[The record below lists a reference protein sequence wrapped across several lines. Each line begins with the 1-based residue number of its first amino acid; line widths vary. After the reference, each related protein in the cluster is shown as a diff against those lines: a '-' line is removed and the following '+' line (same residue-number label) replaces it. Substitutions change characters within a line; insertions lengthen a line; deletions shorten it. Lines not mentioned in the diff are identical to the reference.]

1 MQSGAEASA
10 GDDREAGRGA
20 TRAAGRGRLRQ
31 EHCQGEEGGWSSTRC
46 PAHAGPAG
54 RRRRRAHHGP
64 CHTHAAVLCGSDD
77 NSDRMVG
84 RTPGRWRPG
93 RLRRLALR
101 PPRRLPP
108 RCPQPSGP
116 ATIRP
121 QPGASL
127 PRFPGCAVSA
137 PMRLTASWAPARR
150 PVHSGRRQR
159 LPVRVRRR
167 LLRAA
172 RECLPAPHASPG
184 TWLRSLP
191 PPPAAA
197 PPPPLRFS
205 ALGSRAL
212 DCSTLN
218 VRVADSAGSAPSASP
233 STGTSF
239 GRVGAL
245 LTWAFQQQR
254 ADPLGF
260 DSGRASCADAD
271 ECASRPCQHGI
282 TSHGRHGHSRN

>member
-1 MQSGAEASA
+1 MAPRPPAPSRPATSAAPAS
-10 GDDREAGRGA
+10 
-20 TRAAGRGRLRQ
+20 TVPAAKRPRR
-31 EHCQGEEGGWSSTRC
+31 HPPSTRRITATF
-46 PAHAGPAG
+46 PWM
-54 RRRRRAHHGP
+54 
-64 CHTHAAVLCGSDD
+64 L
-77 NSDRMVG
+77 
-84 RTPGRWRPG
+84 TP
-93 RLRRLALR
+93 
-101 PPRRLPP
+101 
-108 RCPQPSGP
+108 
-116 ATIRP
+116 T
-121 QPGASL
+121 ASCYT
-127 PRFPGCAVSA
+127 RFPGYAVSSDETN
-137 PMRLTASWAPARR
+137 RELLLARR

-205 ALGSRAL
+205 ALGNRAL

-233 STGTSF
+233 STGTSLS
-239 GRVGAL
+239 RVGAL

>member
-1 MQSGAEASA
+1 MKAGGAAPAARRMQGQQDDGAVALTTVRATRTQPCCVGLTTILTAWLAALQVGGASA
-10 GDDREAGRGA
+10 ACAVSPCDLRGA
-20 TRAAGRGRLRQ
+20 CLHGARSPPAPPP
-31 EHCQGEEGGWSSTRC
+31 SSLSQ
-46 PAHAGPAG
+46 
-54 RRRRRAHHGP
+54 AHH
-64 CHTHAAVLCGSDD
+64 
-77 NSDRMVG
+77 
-84 RTPGRWRPG
+84 W
-93 RLRRLALR
+93 
-101 PPRRLPP
+101 
-108 RCPQPSGP
+108 
-116 ATIRP
+116 
-121 QPGASL
+121 L
-127 PRFPGCAVSA
+127 PRFRGCAVSA
-137 PMRLTASWAPARR
+137 AMRLTASWAPARR

-167 LLRAA
+167 LLRPA

-191 PPPAAA
+191 PPLAAA

-205 ALGSRAL
+205 ALGNRAL